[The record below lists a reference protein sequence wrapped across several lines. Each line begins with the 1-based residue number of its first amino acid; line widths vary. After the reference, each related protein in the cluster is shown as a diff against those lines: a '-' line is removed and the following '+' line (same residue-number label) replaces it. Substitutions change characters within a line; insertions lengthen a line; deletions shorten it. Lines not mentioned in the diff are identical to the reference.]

1 MIATL
6 HPTILI
12 SILELVIVKWSP
24 IKTCTHMYHFSKL
37 GVDVLCLYNDHW
49 ILFSPHWVGK
59 NERGEAKKRLSN
71 SLQLFNFKVLALY
84 TFMNGNK
91 GFGSLQFIGGN
102 KIFGSLQ
109 FIGGNKGF
117 GSLQFIGGNK
127 GFGSLMV
134 TNNLSL
140 SHSFMVN
147 KEESPNLFFPLAK
160 EILIYVALIIM
171 ADKFS
176 SLSLSLSL
184 APARWIII

>member
-1 MIATL
+1 
-6 HPTILI
+6 
-12 SILELVIVKWSP
+12 
-24 IKTCTHMYHFSKL
+24 
-37 GVDVLCLYNDHW
+37 
-49 ILFSPHWVGK
+49 LFSPHWVGK

-134 TNNLSL
+134 TNNLSV

-147 KEESPNLFFPLAK
+147 NEESPNLFFPLAK

-171 ADKFS
+171 ADRFS
-176 SLSLSLSL
+176 FLSLSLSLSL
-184 APARWIII
+184 SLFGPSKVDHHIAPA